1 MDCRT
6 NAVLTISKAV
16 FTCLHLTSFF
26 LIFAHKNNDEK
37 GCKIFNIV
45 WVLSLPFQWI
55 YLDNYIVSGVNTLLA
70 IYWIALYNN
79 NLH

>member
-1 MDCRT
+1 MRKV
-6 NAVLTISKAV
+6 AKY
-16 FTCLHLTSFF
+16 
-26 LIFAHKNNDEK
+26 LI
-37 GCKIFNIV
+37 IV

-79 NLH
+79 KLH